1 MRENSFSLIIIDSRG
16 VRNIDLG
23 EYNKETVL
31 IGRNEQE
38 CDITVASKYVSGKHL
53 YFIRKF
59 GECFLCDEGS
69 TNGTFLLRGE
79 KKVDLR
85 KTGPYK
91 IKEET
96 SICYLGRGGHDD
108 DDAILVF
115 TTQATGEWKSVHLE
129 EGDTWIGRSDDC
141 DIRIMHPMVSRHHAV
156 INKNAGIITISDKG
170 SLNGVIVN
178 GVAVDRSVRLNG
190 TSVIQIADAVMV
202 VHNGY
207 ILYFRTISGV
217 SVEVD
222 HITKKVGKG
231 KTILNDVSLNIG
243 ENEFVAII
251 GGSGAGKTTLMNAIS
266 GFDSKL
272 SGGSISVN
280 GTDLHQNFDVLKS
293 IIGYVPQQDIIYEN
307 LTLKRM
313 LEYTAKMKMDK
324 TVSAKE
330 RDERIEKVLEMVEL
344 TEHKNTYI
352 RKLSG
357 GQKKRASIA
366 VELLADPKLFFL
378 DEPTSGLD
386 PGTEQNLMKTL
397 KKLAKTQGKTI
408 IMVTHT
414 TQSLNLCDKIIIM
427 GTGGRLCYM
436 GTPEETLGF
445 FNTDNL
451 VNVYNMVSSDA
462 PMWEKKFSERN
473 EYSAQDSHTEREKI
487 KRGSRGSF
495 WNQFKVLTARYAEL
509 MLHDRQRLVLLLAQP
524 IIIAILLG
532 IVAAEKVFDVYED
545 TKSILFA
552 LVCSG
557 IWIGLFNSIQEIC
570 KERVILKREYMANL
584 KLPIYILSKY
594 VVQLVLGFI
603 QTLLMLGLFAVIVG
617 IPEKG
622 VIIGSGFVECALTL
636 LLTVMA
642 SASMGL
648 IISAFAKN
656 GDRAMTFAP
665 FVLIVQLLFSGILFK
680 LEGAVDVISRVTV
693 SRWAIEGL
701 GCTADLNN
709 LVSKTGIPR
718 EAEDLFTHTVAH
730 LWQVWGILF
739 IFVVVFGV
747 LATVMLRSV
756 AKDQR

>member
-1 MRENSFSLIIIDSRG
+1 
-16 VRNIDLG
+16 
-23 EYNKETVL
+23 
-31 IGRNEQE
+31 
-38 CDITVASKYVSGKHL
+38 
-53 YFIRKF
+53 
-59 GECFLCDEGS
+59 
-69 TNGTFLLRGE
+69 
-79 KKVDLR
+79 
-85 KTGPYK
+85 
-91 IKEET
+91 
-96 SICYLGRGGHDD
+96 
-108 DDAILVF
+108 
-115 TTQATGEWKSVHLE
+115 
-129 EGDTWIGRSDDC
+129 
-141 DIRIMHPMVSRHHAV
+141 MVSRHHAV

-272 SGGSISVN
+272 SSGSISVN
-280 GTDLHQNFDVLKS
+280 GSDLHQNFDVLKS

-594 VVQLVLGFI
+594 VVQLALGFI

-718 EAEDLFTHTVAH
+718 EAEDLFTHTAAH
-730 LWQVWGILF
+730 LWQVWGILL

>member
-1 MRENSFSLIIIDSRG
+1 
-16 VRNIDLG
+16 
-23 EYNKETVL
+23 
-31 IGRNEQE
+31 
-38 CDITVASKYVSGKHL
+38 
-53 YFIRKF
+53 
-59 GECFLCDEGS
+59 
-69 TNGTFLLRGE
+69 
-79 KKVDLR
+79 
-85 KTGPYK
+85 
-91 IKEET
+91 
-96 SICYLGRGGHDD
+96 
-108 DDAILVF
+108 
-115 TTQATGEWKSVHLE
+115 
-129 EGDTWIGRSDDC
+129 
-141 DIRIMHPMVSRHHAV
+141 
-156 INKNAGIITISDKG
+156 
-170 SLNGVIVN
+170 
-178 GVAVDRSVRLNG
+178 
-190 TSVIQIADAVMV
+190 
-202 VHNGY
+202 
-207 ILYFRTISGV
+207 
-217 SVEVD
+217 
-222 HITKKVGKG
+222 
-231 KTILNDVSLNIG
+231 
-243 ENEFVAII
+243 
-251 GGSGAGKTTLMNAIS
+251 
-266 GFDSKL
+266 
-272 SGGSISVN
+272 
-280 GTDLHQNFDVLKS
+280 
-293 IIGYVPQQDIIYEN
+293 
-307 LTLKRM
+307 
-313 LEYTAKMKMDK
+313 
-324 TVSAKE
+324 
-330 RDERIEKVLEMVEL
+330 MVEL

-436 GTPEETLGF
+436 GTPEDTLGF
-445 FNTDNL
+445 FGTDNL

-462 PMWEKKFSERN
+462 PMWEKKFSEKN
-473 EYSAQDSHTEREKI
+473 EYSAQESHAEREKI
-487 KRGSRGSF
+487 KRGSRGSL

-509 MLHDRQRLVLLLAQP
+509 MLHDRQRLALLLAQP

-718 EAEDLFTHTVAH
+718 EAEDLFTHTAAH
-730 LWQVWGILF
+730 LWQVWGILL

>member
-1 MRENSFSLIIIDSRG
+1 
-16 VRNIDLG
+16 
-23 EYNKETVL
+23 
-31 IGRNEQE
+31 
-38 CDITVASKYVSGKHL
+38 
-53 YFIRKF
+53 
-59 GECFLCDEGS
+59 
-69 TNGTFLLRGE
+69 
-79 KKVDLR
+79 
-85 KTGPYK
+85 
-91 IKEET
+91 
-96 SICYLGRGGHDD
+96 
-108 DDAILVF
+108 
-115 TTQATGEWKSVHLE
+115 
-129 EGDTWIGRSDDC
+129 
-141 DIRIMHPMVSRHHAV
+141 MVSRHHAV

-170 SLNGVIVN
+170 SLNGVLVN
-178 GVAVDRSVRLNG
+178 GVAVDRSVRLSG
-190 TSVIQIADAVMV
+190 TSVVQIADAVMV

-217 SVEVD
+217 SVEVN

-272 SGGSISVN
+272 SGGSILVN
-280 GTDLHQNFDVLKS
+280 GSDLHQNFDVLKS

-487 KRGSRGSF
+487 KRGSRGSL

-509 MLHDRQRLVLLLAQP
+509 MLHDRQRLALLLAQP

-603 QTLLMLGLFAVIVG
+603 QTLLMLGLFAVIIG

-718 EAEDLFTHTVAH
+718 EAEALFTHTAAH
-730 LWQVWGILF
+730 LWQVWGILL